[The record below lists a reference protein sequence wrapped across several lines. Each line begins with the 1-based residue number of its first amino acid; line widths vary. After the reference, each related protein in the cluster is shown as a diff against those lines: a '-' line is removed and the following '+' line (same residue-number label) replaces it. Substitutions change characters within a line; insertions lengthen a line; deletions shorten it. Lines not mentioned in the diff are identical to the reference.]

1 MDDYNTANY
10 GTGGDQAHVIKCA
23 KRRKG
28 MVLLFVLIA
37 SLSMLAEILA
47 TGLLLQRAAFFL
59 AGARAYRAAANTVES
74 LAWQAENGQLMP
86 QGEQEIDGLA
96 VVWRQE
102 LSQEQGGGRMC
113 VTTSERLVG
122 RQWSMTWNVYY

>member
-1 MDDYNTANY
+1 MDDYNTADY

-23 KRRKG
+23 ERRKG
-28 MVLLFVLIA
+28 MVLLFVLIV

-59 AGARAYRAAANTVES
+59 ASARACRAAANAVEG
-74 LAWQAENGQLMP
+74 LAWQAETGQLMP